1 MSDRPNRIP
10 RNLVLDARFQFKY
23 TGILVGSVALVL
35 SLSGLFLVKTT
46 NTARDVAAVAVD
58 EAQRALN
65 ESRANAK
72 LAKQNALL
80 ADPDNEDLAAIIDA
94 DLKKSDEEAAKKQT
108 DIQEVRKAVDKEV
121 TLMKRL
127 LGATGLVTVL
137 VLLFTGLFVTH
148 RIVGPVHK
156 MKRLLRRV
164 GTGKLAIKER
174 LRRGDEL
181 EDLFDTFLQMTWSLS
196 ALQRGQLA
204 TIEATLKEAEKCGA
218 SRETLEGLRA
228 LRAQTALSLGIEQ
241 MMRRSQVDLRASEIG
256 FEAVKSPSQSPP
268 KPGANGGAS

>member
-35 SLSGLFLVKTT
+35 SLSGLFLVRTT

-108 DIQEVRKAVDKEV
+108 DIQEIRKAVDKEV

-127 LGATGLVTVL
+127 LGGTGLLTVL

-241 MMRRSQVDLRASEIG
+241 MMRRSQVDLRVSEIG
-256 FEAVKSPSQSPP
+256 FDAVKSPSQSPP
-268 KPGANGGAS
+268 KPGQNGGI

>member
-1 MSDRPNRIP
+1 
-10 RNLVLDARFQFKY
+10 
-23 TGILVGSVALVL
+23 
-35 SLSGLFLVKTT
+35 
-46 NTARDVAAVAVD
+46 
-58 EAQRALN
+58 
-65 ESRANAK
+65 
-72 LAKQNALL
+72 
-80 ADPDNEDLAAIIDA
+80 
-94 DLKKSDEEAAKKQT
+94 
-108 DIQEVRKAVDKEV
+108 
-121 TLMKRL
+121 
-127 LGATGLVTVL
+127 
-137 VLLFTGLFVTH
+137 
-148 RIVGPVHK
+148 

-241 MMRRSQVDLRASEIG
+241 MMRRSQVDLRVSEIG
-256 FEAVKSPSQSPP
+256 FDAVKSPSQSPP
-268 KPGANGGAS
+268 KPGQNGGI

>member
-35 SLSGLFLVKTT
+35 SLSGLFLVRTT

-127 LGATGLVTVL
+127 LGATGLLTVL

-204 TIEATLKEAEKCGA
+204 TIEATLREAEKCGA

-241 MMRRSQVDLRASEIG
+241 MMRRSQVDLRVSEIG
-256 FEAVKSPSQSPP
+256 FDAVKSPSQSPP
-268 KPGANGGAS
+268 KPGQNGGI

>member
-127 LGATGLVTVL
+127 LGATGLITVL

-241 MMRRSQVDLRASEIG
+241 MMRRSQVDLRVSEIG
-256 FEAVKSPSQSPP
+256 FDAVKSPSQSPP
-268 KPGANGGAS
+268 KPGQEGGI